1 MAVVT
6 TTVNDFLAEVAAAG
20 GPPLYLLHVIVI
32 VVLFVILLE
41 RGMLDRRRLVRHVR
55 ARQFLTAVSIPLIV
69 AWVVAI
75 SERVAEF
82 LRP

>member
-1 MAVVT
+1 MAAVT
-6 TTVNDFLAEVAAAG
+6 TTVNDFLGRVAATSGA
-20 GPPLYLLHVIVI
+20 PLNLLHVIVI

-41 RGMLDRRRLVRHVR
+41 RGMLDRRRLVRHAR

-69 AWVVAI
+69 AWVVII